1 MHSLT
6 QTLSILFIST
16 LTEDPRVPVVP
27 FRAVHGRGAGGL
39 PPGGDADGAE
49 AGQLQLRVHAQDAA
63 VYPKPQH
70 DGEIPGGLRNHTFT
84 YVGDDI
90 VLDSWNMTLT
100 EGFISRRSEAIATFA
115 LCGFSGVLSLF
126 ITMGIIMTLVPHR
139 RAWLAPMAIPLLVA
153 GNFSNFMVGCFAGKH
168 CPWHVLLAVL
178 GGTVAV
184 ACHV

>member
-27 FRAVHGRGAGGL
+27 FRTVHGRGAGGL

-70 DGEIPGGLRNHTFT
+70 DGEIPGGLRQPHLHLRGRRHRVRQLEHDSNGRLHLGKQTATF
-84 YVGDDI
+84 VLFLNAFSVCLFI
-90 VLDSWNMTLT
+90 VL
-100 EGFISRRSEAIATFA
+100 A
-115 LCGFSGVLSLF
+115 
-126 ITMGIIMTLVPHR
+126 IIMVEISSHR
-139 RAWLAPMAIPLLVA
+139 RASIIV
-153 GNFSNFMVGCFAGKH
+153 
-168 CPWHVLLAVL
+168 
-178 GGTVAV
+178 
-184 ACHV
+184 